1 MGRGVEREGD
11 GHEGG
16 FHTLVGNSQTA
27 PEAPVFLR
35 GKLILALRGDIGSE
49 GTERDRDRDRDLPS
63 PRARSGA
70 SPGRPGAPHI
80 LRPAGRLQ
88 TGFSGSA
95 SLPGTRWGIR

>member
-1 MGRGVEREGD
+1 MGRGVEREGE

-49 GTERDRDRDRDLPS
+49 GTERDRDLPY

>member
-16 FHTLVGNSQTA
+16 FHTLVGNSQIA
-27 PEAPVFLR
+27 PDAPVFLR
-35 GKLILALRGDIGSE
+35 GKLMLALRGDLGSE
-49 GTERDRDRDRDLPS
+49 GTERDRDLPS
-63 PRARSGA
+63 PRARSRA

-80 LRPAGRLQ
+80 PRPAGRLQ